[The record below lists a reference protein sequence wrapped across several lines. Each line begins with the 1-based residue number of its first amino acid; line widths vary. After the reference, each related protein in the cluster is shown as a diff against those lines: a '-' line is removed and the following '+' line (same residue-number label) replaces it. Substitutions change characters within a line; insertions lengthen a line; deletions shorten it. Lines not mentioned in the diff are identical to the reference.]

1 MGISNIAINTFN
13 SSSSQSLTR
22 SIEAD
27 KTKRITSD
35 FLTPEPISYINGSGV
50 SAINGTLKRLP
61 AGSAESG
68 YTDIFYIPNTIDAI
82 KEILLDWK
90 IQVPLQVST
99 GGGIYYSKTLL
110 LDAIKQIEIKQGS
123 VVVQTIFPGDIYMR
137 NYSELGYLT
146 KNEDNFTDVS
156 TNDYFD
162 TSSVI
167 GYGVDLYGSGD
178 LDGHHI
184 NLSLSIPFVGRSRD
198 NARCF
203 LQGGIYTNNLT
214 IKITYNKFKDVVDNE
229 GIALIPLFHF
239 INDEAGSDTSLATK
253 LDTKLVIFHSSI
265 TNTEKQFIKDNIVN
279 RVVNTSSRVYADKI
293 YKKYIEYGSGL
304 RGTFPVE
311 VSLENIDINVTHI
324 MFCLQTNIF
333 NRTPTETDTGNVT
346 QFITHDDDGKNI
358 YVNKFISPDAHR
370 RIFVEGPARLTSSW
384 GEATSTFLLSHPEFV
399 NKDVLG
405 VFTGWLSDAELKLG
419 ESTTRAIPA
428 SSLNSSQEEFGLK
441 MINKHFYIL
450 KLADCAFST
459 AGVPFSRIKN
469 KSLILNLNRR
479 FFGSSAFGDTGDN
492 KRDPIL
498 HVCACG
504 TTVQTLSGNTMSFSY
519 M

>member
-1 MGISNIAINTFN
+1 MGISNIAINTF
-13 SSSSQSLTR
+13 SPSSSQSLTR

-35 FLTPEPISYINGSGV
+35 FLTPEPMSYINGSGI

-61 AGSAESG
+61 AGAVESG

-90 IQVPLQVST
+90 IEIPNQTMASGT
-99 GGGIYYSKTLL
+99 IYYSKTLL
-110 LDAIKQIEIKQGS
+110 LDAIKQIELKQGS
-123 VVVQTIFPGDIYMR
+123 VVIQTIYPGDIYMR
-137 NYSELGYLT
+137 NYSELGYLS
-146 KNEDNFTDVS
+146 KNEDTFTNI
-156 TNDYFD
+156 TATDYLSS
-162 TSSVI
+162 SSVI
-167 GYGVDLYGSGD
+167 GSTVSGD
-178 LDGHHI
+178 HSI
-184 NLSLSIPFVGRSRD
+184 NLSLSIPFIGRSSS
-198 NARCF
+198 NERCY

-214 IKITYNKFKDVVDNE
+214 IKITYNKFKATDDNT
-229 GIALIPLFHF
+229 GIRLIPLLY
-239 INDEAGSDTSLATK
+239 NYNSTATADLKAK
-253 LDTKLVIFHSSI
+253 LSTRLVIFHSSI
-265 TNTEKQFIKDNIVN
+265 TNTEKDFIKNNIVN
-279 RVVNTSSRVYADKI
+279 RIVNTSSRVYADKI
-293 YKKYIEYGSGL
+293 YKKYVENGSGSL
-304 RGTFPVE
+304 GTFPVE

-333 NRTPTETDTGNVT
+333 NKTPTEADTGGVT
-346 QFITHDDDGKNI
+346 QFLTHNSNGVDIPLNNFNTTDHLI
-358 YVNKFISPDAHR
+358 RFI
-370 RIFVEGPARLTSSW
+370 EGPTQITSSW
-384 GEATSTFLLSHPEFV
+384 GEARSTNMHDHAPTFV

-419 ESTTRAIPA
+419 ESTTRVIPA

-441 MINKHFYIL
+441 MIDKNFYIL

-469 KSLILNLNRR
+469 KSLILNLNKR
-479 FFGSSAFGDTGDN
+479 FFTPDSFGESITT
-492 KRDPIL
+492 RDPIL

>member
-27 KTKRITSD
+27 KTKRITSN
-35 FLTPEPISYINGSGV
+35 FLTPEPISYINGSGI

-61 AGSAESG
+61 AGTAESG

-90 IQVPLQVST
+90 IEIPEQST
-99 GGGIYYSKTLL
+99 TSGSIYYSKTLL
-110 LDAIKQIEIKQGS
+110 LDAIKQIELKQGS
-123 VVVQTIFPGDIYMR
+123 VVIQTIFPGDIYMR

-146 KNEDNFTDVS
+146 KNEDTFTDKTTANYLS
-156 TNDYFD
+156 

-167 GYGVDLYGSGD
+167 GSAVGENHS
-178 LDGHHI
+178 I
-184 NLSLSIPFVGRSRD
+184 NLSLSIPFIGRSSH
-198 NARCF
+198 NERCY

-214 IKITYNKFKDVVDNE
+214 IKITYNKFKDTDDNS
-229 GIALIPLFHF
+229 GIALIPLLY
-239 INDEAGSDTSLATK
+239 NSNLSATVDLKAK
-253 LDTKLVIFHSSI
+253 LSTRLVIFHSSI
-265 TNTEKQFIKDNIVN
+265 TNTEKDFIKDNIVN
-279 RVVNTSSRVYADKI
+279 RIVNTSTRVYADKI
-293 YKKYIEYGSGL
+293 YKKYVENGEGL
-304 RGTFPVE
+304 LGTFPVE

-333 NRTPTETDTGNVT
+333 NKTPTEADTGDVA
-346 QFITHDDDGKNI
+346 QFLTHDDYDGDI
-358 YVNKFISPDAHR
+358 PVNFFITPADHR
-370 RIFVEGPARLTSSW
+370 YRFTEGPTQITSSW
-384 GEATSTFLLSHPEFV
+384 GEAFSTNRGNHSPIQR
-399 NKDVLG
+399 KDVLG
-405 VFTGWLSDAELKLG
+405 VFNGWLSDAELKLG
-419 ESTTRAIPA
+419 ESTTRVIPA

-441 MINKHFYIL
+441 MIDKNFYIL

-469 KSLILNLNRR
+469 KSLILNLNKR
-479 FFGSSAFGDTGDN
+479 FFNSDSFGESVDTRN
-492 KRDPIL
+492 PIL

>member
-35 FLTPEPISYINGSGV
+35 FLTAPPIRYINGSGV

-61 AGSAESG
+61 AGTSESD

-82 KEILLDWK
+82 KEINLDWK
-90 IQVPLQVST
+90 IDIPAQINNASS
-99 GGGIYYSKTLL
+99 IYYSKTLL

-123 VVVQTIFPGDIYMR
+123 TVIQTIFPGDIYMR

-146 KNEDNFTDVS
+146 KNEDTFTNATS
-156 TNDYFD
+156 ANHFD
-162 TSSVI
+162 TSSVV
-167 GYGVDLYGSGD
+167 GFAVTDVYHV
-178 LDGHHI
+178 I
-184 NLSLSIPFVGRSRD
+184 NLSLSLPFVGRSPD
-198 NARCF
+198 NDRCF
-203 LQGGIYTNNLT
+203 LQGGIYTNNLV
-214 IKITYNKFKDVVDNE
+214 IKITYNKFKSVNDNT
-229 GIALIPLFHF
+229 GIQLLPLLY
-239 INDEAGSDTSLATK
+239 NYNSSLTSPNLKAR

-265 TNTEKQFIKDNIVN
+265 TNVEKAFLKDNIVN
-279 RVVNTSSRVYADKI
+279 RVVNTSTRVYADKI
-293 YKKYIEYGSGL
+293 YKRYLEYAASSNQ
-304 RGTFPVE
+304 TFPIE
-311 VSLENIDINVTHI
+311 VSLDNIDINVTHI

-333 NRTPTETDTGNVT
+333 NKTPTETDTGNVVQYLQDDNDGFDFPINT
-346 QFITHDDDGKNI
+346 LISTAAHIPMFIT
-358 YVNKFISPDAHR
+358 
-370 RIFVEGPARLTSSW
+370 GPTKITSSW
-384 GEATSTFLLSHPEFV
+384 GEATSTNLFDHAPLT

-441 MINKHFYIL
+441 MINKNFYIL

-469 KSLILNLNRR
+469 KSLILNLNKN
-479 FFGSSAFGDTGDN
+479 FFTAEAFGDTGAL

-504 TTVQTLSGNTMSFSY
+504 TTVQTLSGNNMSFSY

>member
-68 YTDIFYIPNTIDAI
+68 YIDIFYIPNTIDAI

-90 IQVPLQVST
+90 IEIPNQSIT
-99 GGGIYYSKTLL
+99 GGTIYYSKTLL

-146 KNEDNFTDVS
+146 KNEDNFTNATT
-156 TNDYFD
+156 TNYFD
-162 TSSVI
+162 TTSVI
-167 GYGVDLYGSGD
+167 GSSITGS
-178 LDGHHI
+178 HFI
-184 NLSLSIPFVGRSRD
+184 NLSLSLPFVGRSSD
-198 NARCF
+198 NVRCF

-214 IKITYNKFKDVVDNE
+214 IKITYNKFKDVDDNT
-229 GIALIPLFHF
+229 GIALIPLLHNF
-239 INDEAGSDTSLATK
+239 NSTATIDLKAK

-265 TNTEKQFIKDNIVN
+265 TNTEKDFIKDNIVN
-279 RVVNTSSRVYADKI
+279 RIVNTSSRVYADKL
-293 YKKYIEYGSGL
+293 YKRYIDYGGGSS
-304 RGTFPVE
+304 GTFPVE

-333 NRTPTETDTGNVT
+333 NRTPTEADTGVIT
-346 QFITHDDDGKNI
+346 QTLTHNTFGKSIPIVQFLGTTAHIPLFI
-358 YVNKFISPDAHR
+358 
-370 RIFVEGPARLTSSW
+370 EGPTKITSSW
-384 GEATSTFLLSHPEFV
+384 GEATSTNLLDHAPMSD
-399 NKDVLG
+399 KDVLG

-469 KSLILNLNRR
+469 KSLILNLNKR
-479 FFGSSAFGDTGDN
+479 FFGSSAFGSTGDN